1 MSQDIVAD
9 ALNQIM
15 NAKKARKTNVVI
27 QKHSKLLRNVL
38 DIAKE
43 SGYLDYEINGTKL
56 MVEIYKLNELKAI
69 KPRYTVSVKTINK
82 YVRRYLPAKNFGF
95 VVVSTNQGLMKADD
109 AEEQNLG
116 GCLIAYMF

>member
-15 NAKKARKTNVVI
+15 NAKKAGKTEIVI
-27 QKHSKLLRNVL
+27 QRHSKLLRNVL

-43 SGYLDYEINGTKL
+43 SGYLDYEIDRNQMK
-56 MVEIYKLNELKAI
+56 IIIHKLNELKAI
-69 KPRYTVSVKTINK
+69 KPRYTVSVKNINK
-82 YVRRYLPAKNFGF
+82 YVKRFLPARNFGF
-95 VVVSTNQGLMKADD
+95 VIISTNKGLMKSED